1 MCCEARSQAH
11 LLSSIVLLAM
21 SLAKLK
27 RSACIVGNDIHVKK
41 MFPSFLQG
49 FSVSWRRGGYT
60 RMDTE
65 EFPPPP
71 PEGNSNN
78 FCFASNFYCNN
89 AALFPN
95 VFWRIVFLLFSPIWT
110 WNFLLEI
117 LNCAPLKHDLPQ
129 SALFCSWILLAG
141 AVTAWQEIA
150 GGLIGLHSPYLQINI
165 F

>member
-1 MCCEARSQAH
+1 MLWSKKPGTSPLFHRIISYEPGQIEKECLYSWKWYSC
-11 LLSSIVLLAM
+11 
-21 SLAKLK
+21 
-27 RSACIVGNDIHVKK
+27 KK

-150 GGLIGLHSPYLQINI
+150 GGLIGLYSPYLQINI